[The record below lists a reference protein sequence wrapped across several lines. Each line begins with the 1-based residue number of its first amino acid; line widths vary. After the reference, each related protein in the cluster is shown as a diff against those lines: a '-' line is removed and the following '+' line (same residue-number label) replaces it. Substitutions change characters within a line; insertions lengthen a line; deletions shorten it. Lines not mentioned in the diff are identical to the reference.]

1 MANEVNFLT
10 EKNNA
15 LLFNQEGELHIYIPE
30 SYFTDVK
37 KNPPAS
43 IIGQYITFLG
53 IANWALVSTTGK
65 VGEIHDFIYPTMVT
79 CKPDRIEKV
88 KNVSL
93 KGTKAIDYR
102 VLHFK
107 KGDEVISNVNIPED
121 ADIAELVLKNLT
133 IVSGKLPPTLS
144 YDKALTLAPDAM
156 ELNGNSYG
164 TNMQFFGIMISEVF
178 RDPHDISKP
187 FRYSNTTD
195 MTNYQHVGVK
205 TVANFVSP
213 YVSLASENIDESIIA
228 SVLLSDKPDSELG
241 HSPLERVLTK

>member
-1 MANEVNFLT
+1 MAKEVSFLT

-15 LLFNQEGELHIYIPE
+15 LLFNQEGELHIYLPE
-30 SYFTDVK
+30 TYFTKVK
-37 KNPPAS
+37 TNPPAS
-43 IIGQYITFLG
+43 IVGEYVTFLG

-65 VGEIHDFIYPTMVT
+65 VGEIHDFLYPMMLT

-93 KGTKAIDYR
+93 RGTKAIDYR
-102 VLHFK
+102 ILHFK
-107 KGDEVISNVNIPED
+107 KDDEVISNINIPQD

-144 YDKALTLAPDAM
+144 YDKALTLAPDAL
-156 ELNGNSYG
+156 ELSGNSYN

-178 RDPHDISKP
+178 RDAKDASKP
-187 FRYSNTTD
+187 FRYSNTND

-205 TVANFVSP
+205 TVANYVSP

-228 SVLLSDKPDSELG
+228 SVLLSDKPDEDLG
-241 HSPLERVLTK
+241 HSPLERVLMK